1 MGWQDP
7 IVEEVRKARDAYAKR
22 FNYDLDAIYRD
33 LKAKECQGG
42 RRVVPCPS
50 KPIITKIPC
59 RDSSSRVSK
68 YTPSPQK

>member
-33 LKAKECQGG
+33 LKAKERQSGQ
-42 RRVVPCPS
+42 RVVPCSSAREKPS
-50 KPIITKIPC
+50 EPQAAAKPA
-59 RDSSSRVSK
+59 
-68 YTPSPQK
+68 

>member
-7 IVEEVRKARDAYAKR
+7 IVEEVRKARDAYAKQ

-33 LKAKECQGG
+33 LKAKEGQSG

-50 KPIITKIPC
+50 KREKAPDQQVPAKPA
-59 RDSSSRVSK
+59 
-68 YTPSPQK
+68 

>member
-33 LKAKECQGG
+33 LKAKECQSYYH
-42 RRVVPCPS
+42 RSENPPNSTV
-50 KPIITKIPC
+50 
-59 RDSSSRVSK
+59 
-68 YTPSPQK
+68 